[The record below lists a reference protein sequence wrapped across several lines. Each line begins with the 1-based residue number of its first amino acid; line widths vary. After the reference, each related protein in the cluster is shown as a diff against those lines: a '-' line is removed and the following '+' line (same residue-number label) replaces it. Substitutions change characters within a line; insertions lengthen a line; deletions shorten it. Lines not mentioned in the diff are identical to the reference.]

1 MIGAVVRDLVSQEF
15 GAGWKEQTVNGLALS
30 TAVVEP
36 YRADVVDAYR
46 SGQAINVW
54 VLVKAEPNAAEGMFV
69 AFEPSTKQFC
79 LAEYAPDGP
88 PCILGFHSTL
98 RAAVEAM

>member
-1 MIGAVVRDLVSQEF
+1 MIDAVVRDLVSREF
-15 GAGWKEQTVNGLALS
+15 GAAWQEQTVNGLELR

-36 YRADVVDAYR
+36 YRADVSDVYR
-46 SGQAINVW
+46 SGQSMNVW

-69 AFEPSTKQFC
+69 AFEPNTKQFC

-88 PCILGFHSTL
+88 PYILGFHSTL